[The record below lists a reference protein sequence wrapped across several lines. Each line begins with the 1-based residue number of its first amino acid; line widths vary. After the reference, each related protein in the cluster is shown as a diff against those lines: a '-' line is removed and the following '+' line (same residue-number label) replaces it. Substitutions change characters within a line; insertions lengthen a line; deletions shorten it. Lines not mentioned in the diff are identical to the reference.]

1 MMHRITFIFLLIF
14 SSIISFGQGIEFFEG
29 SWDEA
34 LNEAREDDKVIFV
47 DAYAKW
53 CGPCKKMA
61 KDVFTQDRVGRFFNE
76 RFINIKMD
84 MEEPDGIK
92 FGRNYPVGAFPTL
105 FFLDSEGNVL
115 QKSVGGKQADALL
128 ALADKAIRSY
138 DRTGQFEERYVL
150 GERDFDLM
158 INYVSELNKV
168 GKTSQKIANEYLNSK
183 PDISKEQKAEFLL
196 VAVKESDSKL
206 FDQLVSLKKLAI
218 SVSSADKYERTIA
231 NAAMRTVEKA
241 FDYDYPALLDEAIDQ
256 FNAAAIG
263 DSKRFEMEARLY
275 YAALTG
281 DYQRW
286 ESLSQKFIKKY
297 GKKNP
302 GVFKEQLSQI
312 NKYFD
317 YEQDAYKYAYVICEK
332 LIKEEENSSNYIQ
345 YLRLLMNDKQYE
357 KAMELCKKALKIFKE
372 DSMYKQFEDMMR
384 YLEMQNME

>member
-1 MMHRITFIFLLIF
+1 MHRITFIFLLLF
-14 SSIISFGQGIEFFEG
+14 SSIISYSQGIEFFEG

-34 LNEAREDDKVIFV
+34 LREAQQDDKIIFV

-61 KDVFTQDRVGRFFNE
+61 KNVFTQDHVGRFFNE

-84 MEEPDGIK
+84 MEEPEGIK

-105 FFLDSEGNVL
+105 FFLDSDGNVL
-115 QKSVGGKQADALL
+115 QKSVGGKQAEALL

-138 DRTGQFEERYVL
+138 DRTGEFEERYEN

-168 GKTSQKIANEYLNSK
+168 GKPSQKIANDYLNEK
-183 PDISKEQKAEFLL
+183 PDISEKQKAEFLL

-206 FDQLVSLKKLAI
+206 FDQLVNLKNLSI
-218 SVSSADKYERTIA
+218 SVSSEDKYERTVA

-241 FDYDYPALLDEAIDQ
+241 FDYDYPALLEEAIDQ
-256 FNAAAIG
+256 FNSARIG
-263 DSKRFEMEARLY
+263 DSKRFEMEARLF
-275 YAALTG
+275 YAALSG
-281 DYQRW
+281 NYQTW

-302 GVFKEQLSQI
+302 DVLKEQLAQI

-317 YEQDAYKYAYVICEK
+317 YEQDAHEYAYLVCEK

-345 YLRLLMNDKQYE
+345 YLRLLMNDKQNE
-357 KAMELCKKALKIFKE
+357 KALEVCKKALKLFKE
-372 DSMYKQFEDMMR
+372 DSMYKQFEDMMK